1 MAKYRNRKH
10 TRLEVQSGGNC
21 SRADQFICEASDI
34 LDSADL
40 NGKKTTQLMRL
51 RLLDPANRNKEVGP
65 DIEIKAGDTISGL

>member
-1 MAKYRNRKH
+1 MAEYRNRKH

-21 SRADQFICEASDI
+21 SRADQWICDSSKR

-40 NGKKTTQLMRL
+40 NGKKTTELIRL

-65 DIEIKAGDTISGL
+65 DIEFKAGEIISGL